1 MGTFLAALLLFA
13 LAFAGL
19 ALGAL
24 LGREPIR
31 GSCGGLRRRGLAGD
45 CNCASPCPRQTMN
58 RAVLLGPHK
67 KTRGAM
73 DSETDT
79 HVTDSLSPSPR

>member
-19 ALGAL
+19 ALGVL

-31 GSCGGLRRRGLAGD
+31 GSCGGLRRLGIEKD
-45 CNCASPCPRQTMN
+45 CSCDSPCPRRRRELERLR
-58 RAVLLGPHK
+58 RAG
-67 KTRGAM
+67 G
-73 DSETDT
+73 E
-79 HVTDSLSPSPR
+79 VTP

>member
-1 MGTFLAALLLFA
+1 VGTFLAALLLFA

-45 CNCASPCPRQTMN
+45 CNCASPCPRRRRELER
-58 RAVLLGPHK
+58 RAALG
-67 KTRGAM
+67 T
-73 DSETDT
+73 ETA
-79 HVTDSLSPSPR
+79 P

>member
-19 ALGAL
+19 ALGVL

-31 GSCGGLRRRGLAGD
+31 GSCGGLRRLGIEKD
-45 CNCASPCPRQTMN
+45 CSCESPCPR
-58 RAVLLGPHK
+58 RRRELE
-67 KTRGAM
+67 RIGATGG
-73 DSETDT
+73 EIT
-79 HVTDSLSPSPR
+79 P